1 MRAVKFLAKDQ
12 QANII
17 KAIEIAELST
27 SGEIRVHIEPK
38 CKIEVLDRAVYVF
51 NKLKMDK
58 TQQRNGIL
66 IYLAYESHKFAII
79 GDKGINDIVPD
90 NFWDEVKSQMLNMF
104 TSENYTEGIIYAVEQ
119 AGIKLKE
126 FFPYQS
132 DDINEQPNDISF
144 G

>member
-1 MRAVKFLAKDQ
+1 MGSSNFLTKEQ
-12 QANII
+12 QKNIV
-17 KAIEIAELST
+17 KAIESAELNT

-58 TQQRNGIL
+58 TEQRNGVL
-66 IYLAYESHKFAII
+66 IYLAYDSHKFAII

-90 NFWDEVKSQMLNMF
+90 NFWDEVKVQMFDMF
-104 TSENYTEGIIYAVEQ
+104 VSANYAGGITYAIEQ